1 MMSLCLSLLQF
12 FRNFLWRVSVPDE
25 LIRGRNF
32 NQDFSLTRSYWMR
45 YLWGGAEGSEWPKDE
60 GSRRLSFQL
69 QERSSQVCHF
79 SRLLCFY
86 FYVFRNFLP
95 TVLYLTSCNIWIF
108 LSSVRIKSNL
118 KWRSFCEAHDRCEI
132 LKPLKSKR
140 SLCVRNIIWKTVLRS
155 KISLWIKNIFGK
167 VSFHQDYFVGG
178 SSW

>member
-1 MMSLCLSLLQF
+1 MISLLKF

-32 NQDFSLTRSYWMR
+32 NQDFSLTRSHC
-45 YLWGGAEGSEWPKDE
+45 EWPKVE

-69 QERSSQVCHF
+69 EERSRQVRHF